1 MSRPRNSRRFSCF
14 VLPLN
19 GQLSYGSRVSFVR
32 AVTFASAVCAVL
44 LGSPPL
50 ARAKGDAPAI
60 APSEAPTATSTPA
73 PPPEPWNVMGALSR
87 AGRHD
92 LEDERWNAYG
102 QFTYISNW
110 KLPFSS
116 PLKYQ
121 ALENLNQRSLVP
133 GAERSFSMTFT
144 AYLGAKLWKGAEVYV
159 VPEVISLKPL
169 SHLTGLGGAIQN
181 AELQKTGGETPVLYM
196 SRAYLQQTFELG
208 GEPAPHS
215 SALMQLGTTTKARRI
230 VVRVGDFSILDFMSK
245 SSFTGD
251 LRQQFMNMAFLTHS
265 AYDFAADARGYAYG
279 AEAELWWDDF
289 TLRAARLTAPEH
301 PNQEAIDFRVG
312 EHYGDQ
318 IEVEHRH
325 TLLGQAGA
333 VRVLGYRNRES
344 MGRFDDAIAA
354 YRANPGDNAAACGD
368 RFNYGSANPGAPDLC
383 WVRKNNVKMGIG
395 IDIEQN
401 LSHDIGVFFR
411 GMYSDGQSEVYSF
424 VSSDRSV
431 STGVLAKGTSWKRPH
446 DLAGVAFGLS
456 WLSQAHI
463 DYLRLGGVDGF
474 IGDGAINPAAEHV
487 VEAFYSVNFLR
498 SFWLTGDYQHIQ
510 NPAYN
515 ADRGPVEVLSGRLH
529 VEF

>member
-1 MSRPRNSRRFSCF
+1 MAP
-14 VLPLN
+14 
-19 GQLSYGSRVSFVR
+19 RVSSHGDGHAPTTSSRSGGTFVR
-32 AVTFASAVCAVL
+32 TVTVASFFFAGLLSA
-44 LGSPPL
+44 SP
-50 ARAKGDAPAI
+50 ARAAGDAPALP
-60 APSEAPTATSTPA
+60 PSEAPSATSTPA
-73 PPPEPWNVMGALSR
+73 PAPEPWNVMGALSR

-110 KLPFSS
+110 KLPIYS
-116 PLKYQ
+116 PPKYQ
-121 ALENLNQRSLVP
+121 ALENLDQRSLVP

-208 GEPAPHS
+208 GEPSPHS
-215 SALMQLGTTTKARRI
+215 SALMQLGTTVKARRI

-245 SSFTGD
+245 NSFTGD
-251 LRQQFMNMAFLTHS
+251 LRQQFMNMEFLTHA

-289 TLRAARLTAPEH
+289 TLRAARLTVPEH
-301 PNQEAIDFRVG
+301 PNQEAIDFRFG

-318 IEVEHRH
+318 IELEHRH
-325 TLLGQAGA
+325 TVSGQAGA
-333 VRVLGYRNRES
+333 VRVLGYRNREV
-344 MGRFDDAIAA
+344 MARFDDAIAA
-354 YRANPGDNAAACGD
+354 YRANPSQSAASCGDD
-368 RFNYGSANPGAPDLC
+368 RFNYGSTNPNAPDLC
-383 WVRKNNVKMGIG
+383 WARKANVKAGIG
-395 IDIEQN
+395 LEFEQN
-401 LSHDIGVFFR
+401 LSHDIGMFLR
-411 GMYSDGQSEVYSF
+411 GMYSDGQTEVYSF

-431 STGVLAKGTSWKRPH
+431 SAGVLAKGSSWKRPR

-474 IGDGAINPAAEHV
+474 IGDGTINPAAEHV
-487 VEAFYSVNFLR
+487 LEAFYSVNLLR
-498 SFWLTGDYQHIQ
+498 SLWLTADYQHIQ

-515 ADRGPVEVLSGRLH
+515 SDRGPVEVLSGRLH
-529 VEF
+529 AEF